1 MWYIVYTIQ
10 YMQTHKQFLKSFGSL
25 LSWFEFWYWD
35 QSFMKYMANECSDL
49 VSTQVK
55 QI

>member
-1 MWYIVYTIQ
+1 
-10 YMQTHKQFLKSFGSL
+10 MQTHKQFWKSFGSL
-25 LSWFEFWYWD
+25 LSCDLNFGTGTNL
-35 QSFMKYMANECSDL
+35 FMRYMANECSDL